1 MEIKNN
7 GEENQQNGSN
17 SNANAMLFA
26 VVLLLFV
33 CIGPQAAAR
42 LLYEWHGIYHANSV
56 LYTCISQQV
65 RGKDMIRHGMIG
77 CKLMK

>member
-1 MEIKNN
+1 LPVE
-7 GEENQQNGSN
+7 EENQQNNCNN

-42 LLYEWHGIYHANSV
+42 LLYEWHGIYHLNSV
-56 LYTCISQQV
+56 LYTCITQQV
-65 RGKDMIRHGMIG
+65 
-77 CKLMK
+77 KLKRKGGNW